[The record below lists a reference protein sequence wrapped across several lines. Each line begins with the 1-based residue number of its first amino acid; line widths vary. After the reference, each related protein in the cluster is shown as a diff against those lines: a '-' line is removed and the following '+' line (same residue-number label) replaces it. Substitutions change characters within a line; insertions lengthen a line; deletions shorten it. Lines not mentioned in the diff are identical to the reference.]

1 MEGKKMY
8 TLEVRED
15 TIRIPA
21 EYIRE
26 GQSLSQHV
34 DRLAHQAFEGKFDDD
49 DNFVIV
55 TYDHEMIGRGR
66 IIHGDGAIYQNVRFK
81 AVLFRLDSNEIVDG
95 AVSEVLEFGAFVQIG
110 PLEGLLHKSQILEE
124 PVQINQNE
132 GKITGSRSGSQ
143 LSIADPLR
151 SRVVTL
157 SLNTHDPRSSKIGLT
172 CKQPGLGAHE
182 WLENGGE

>member
-1 MEGKKMY
+1 MY

-49 DNFVIV
+49 DNFVLV
-55 TYDHEMIGRGR
+55 TYDHEMVGRGK
-66 IIHGDGAIYQNVRFK
+66 IIHGDGAIYQRVRFK
-81 AVLFRLDSNEIVDG
+81 AILFKLGANEVVDG
-95 AVSEVLEFGAFVQIG
+95 GISEVLDFGAFIQLG

-124 PVQINQNE
+124 PITIVHNE
-132 GKITGSRSGSQ
+132 TKIIGSKTGIVMGRGDT
-143 LSIADPLR
+143 IR

-157 SLNTHDPRSSKIGLT
+157 SLNQHDPRSSKIGLT
-172 CKQPGLGAHE
+172 CKQPGLGSPFWSE
-182 WLENGGE
+182 EGE

>member
-1 MEGKKMY
+1 MY

-49 DNFVIV
+49 DNFVLV
-55 TYDHEMIGRGR
+55 TYDHEMVGRGR

-81 AVLFRLDSNEIVDG
+81 AILFRLDTNEIVDG

-110 PLEGLLHKSQILEE
+110 PIEGLLHKSQILEE
-124 PVQINQNE
+124 PVNINQNE
-132 GKITGSRSGSQ
+132 GKINGSRSGKQ
-143 LSIADPLR
+143 LQLRDAVR

-157 SLNTHDPRSSKIGLT
+157 SLNPHDPRSSKIGLT
-172 CKQPGLGAHE
+172 CKQPGLGAHS
-182 WLENGGE
+182 WLSEPEAE

>member
-1 MEGKKMY
+1 MY
-8 TLEVRED
+8 TLVVRED

-49 DNFVIV
+49 DNFVVV
-55 TYDHEMIGRGR
+55 TYDHKMIDRGR

-81 AVLFRLDSNEIVDG
+81 AVLFHLDTNEIVDG
-95 AVSEVLEFGAFVQIG
+95 AVSEILEFGAFVQMG

-124 PVQINQNE
+124 PVNINQGE
-132 GKITGSRSGSQ
+132 GRIVGNRSGAT
-143 LSIADPLR
+143 LSMTNPVR

-157 SLNTHDPRSSKIGLT
+157 SLNPHDPRSSKIGLT
-172 CKQPGLGAHE
+172 CKQPGLGAHD
-182 WLENGGE
+182 WIAGGE

>member
-1 MEGKKMY
+1 MY

-34 DRLAHQAFEGKFDDD
+34 DRLAHQAFEGKFDDH
-49 DNFVIV
+49 DNFVVV

-66 IIHGDGAIYQNVRFK
+66 IIHGDGAIYQNVKFK
-81 AVLFRLDSNEIVDG
+81 AVLFHLDTNEIVDG
-95 AVSEVLEFGAFVQIG
+95 AVSEVLEFGAFVQMG

-124 PVQINQNE
+124 PVNINQNE
-132 GKITGSRSGSQ
+132 GKIIGSRSGST
-143 LSIADPLR
+143 LSMTNPVR

-157 SLNTHDPRSSKIGLT
+157 SLNPHDPRSSKSGLT
-172 CKQPGLGAHE
+172 CKQPGLGAHD
-182 WLENGGE
+182 WIVGGE

>member
-1 MEGKKMY
+1 MY
-8 TLEVRED
+8 KLEVRED

-34 DRLAHQAFEGKFDDD
+34 DRLAHQAFEGRFDDD
-49 DNFVIV
+49 DNFIVV

-66 IIHGDGAIYQNVRFK
+66 IIHGDGAIYQKVRFK
-81 AVLFRLDSNEIVDG
+81 AVLFRLETNEIVDG

-124 PVQINQNE
+124 PVNINQNE
-132 GKITGSRSGSQ
+132 GKVIGTRSGNMLQ
-143 LSIADPLR
+143 LKDSVRA
-151 SRVVTL
+151 RVVTL
-157 SLNTHDPRSSKIGLT
+157 SLNPHDPRSSKIGLT
-172 CKQPGLGAHE
+172 CKQPGLGAHG
-182 WLENGGE
+182 WLGEEKEE

>member
-1 MEGKKMY
+1 M
-8 TLEVRED
+8 RPNP
-15 TIRIPA
+15 I
-21 EYIRE
+21 
-26 GQSLSQHV
+26 
-34 DRLAHQAFEGKFDDD
+34 
-49 DNFVIV
+49 
-55 TYDHEMIGRGR
+55 
-66 IIHGDGAIYQNVRFK
+66 
-81 AVLFRLDSNEIVDG
+81 
-95 AVSEVLEFGAFVQIG
+95 VQIG

-132 GKITGSRSGSQ
+132 GKIIGSRSGSQ

-172 CKQPGLGAHE
+172 CKQPGLGAHA

>member
-34 DRLAHQAFEGKFDDD
+34 DRLAHQAFEGRFDDD

-55 TYDHEMIGRGR
+55 TYDREMIGRGR
-66 IIHGDGAIYQNVRFK
+66 IIHGDGAIYLRPAVVR
-81 AVLFRLDSNEIVDG
+81 RHTSG
-95 AVSEVLEFGAFVQIG
+95 AQDQRQTTKRVAD
-110 PLEGLLHKSQILEE
+110 
-124 PVQINQNE
+124 
-132 GKITGSRSGSQ
+132 GSRAGSITARPSG
-143 LSIADPLR
+143 
-151 SRVVTL
+151 
-157 SLNTHDPRSSKIGLT
+157 
-172 CKQPGLGAHE
+172 
-182 WLENGGE
+182 

>member
-132 GKITGSRSGSQ
+132 GKIIGSRSGAQ

-172 CKQPGLGAHE
+172 CKQPGLGAHS
-182 WLENGGE
+182 WLGKGGE